1 MSILE
6 SGDVLKTTDFDV
18 HWFVN
23 RQHFINPPELRL
35 REPAVVRNV
44 FKPAA
49 RRPNAKASSTARGS
63 IRSELTDRN
72 NVEAARPL
80 GRVSFLALHKLR
92 CERSLETVYLA
103 AATNSCSCRRAN
115 VLCGKWCHKGD
126 LTDAKLEDASRRRN
140 SSSLN
145 NAFNSLPACY
155 TSHK

>member
-1 MSILE
+1 MGLPCYHKIMSILE

-80 GRVSFLALHKLR
+80 GRPSD
-92 CERSLETVYLA
+92 
-103 AATNSCSCRRAN
+103 
-115 VLCGKWCHKGD
+115 KGPIPGP
-126 LTDAKLEDASRRRN
+126 S
-140 SSSLN
+140 
-145 NAFNSLPACY
+145 
-155 TSHK
+155 

>member
-1 MSILE
+1 MGLPCYHKIMSILE

-35 REPAVVRNV
+35 REPAVVRKV

-80 GRVSFLALHKLR
+80 GRPSDKGPIPASARSRPCILR
-92 CERSLETVYLA
+92 LQEPDCV
-103 AATNSCSCRRAN
+103 
-115 VLCGKWCHKGD
+115 
-126 LTDAKLEDASRRRN
+126 
-140 SSSLN
+140 
-145 NAFNSLPACY
+145 FNE
-155 TSHK
+155 